1 MYIMFV
7 FQGKGIFLTA
17 RGQDINRQPNILYI
31 TTDHGRSWTALHEFV
46 NVRSISINSSVTC
59 NYSVHTCIKIY
70 INIWRLWP
78 ILCISCSR
86 NVSATTKTSMIS
98 WFINWTCTK
107 LSATYVSLFKIYI
120 HVNLFSISYLIWKF
134 LIITNVILIFL

>member
-1 MYIMFV
+1 MHL

-46 NVRSISINSSVTC
+46 NVRL
-59 NYSVHTCIKIY
+59 IY
-70 INIWRLWP
+70 IISLHKNCWLYFTTLMHW
-78 ILCISCSR
+78 ILCIFSR
-86 NVSATTKTSMIS
+86 NVNVTTKTSMIS

-107 LSATYVSLFKIYI
+107 RSATYVSLLKMYLSV
-120 HVNLFSISYLIWKF
+120 VN
-134 LIITNVILIFL
+134 IIIFDFILIHCNCFVYFSVREGTTIL